1 MKVMDAIKEAEALI
15 LAAKELL
22 DSSKSQNV
30 YLAQY
35 DLDHAIKALAAKPNK
50 ATRLR
55 VVTM

>member
-1 MKVMDAIKEAEALI
+1 MDAIKEAEALI

-30 YLAQY
+30 YKAQY
-35 DLDHAIKALAAKPNK
+35 ELRLAIEALAAKPDEVS
-50 ATRLR
+50 RLR

>member
-1 MKVMDAIKEAEALI
+1 MDAIKEAEALI

-35 DLDHAIKALAAKPNK
+35 DLDHAIKALSAKPNK
-50 ATRLR
+50 ASRLR
-55 VVTM
+55 VITM